1 MHELWSV
8 ASNWELPLGLTNKIE
23 EEQEKLIPYY
33 YSHSVG

>member
-23 EEQEKLIPYY
+23 EEQEDKK
-33 YSHSVG
+33 S